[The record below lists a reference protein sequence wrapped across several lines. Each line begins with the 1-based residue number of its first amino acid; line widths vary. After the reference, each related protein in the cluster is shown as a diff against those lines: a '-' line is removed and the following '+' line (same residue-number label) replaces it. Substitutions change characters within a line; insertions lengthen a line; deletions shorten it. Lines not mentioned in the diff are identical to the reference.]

1 MFEELEDAV
10 RPVVKIGS
18 DWPKVNEIAN
28 KILKVENNGIKFGIK
43 TFGLNS

>member
-10 RPVVKIGS
+10 RPVVKAGS

-28 KILKVENNGIKFGIK
+28 YILTV
-43 TFGLNS
+43 GLNLVLKFLD